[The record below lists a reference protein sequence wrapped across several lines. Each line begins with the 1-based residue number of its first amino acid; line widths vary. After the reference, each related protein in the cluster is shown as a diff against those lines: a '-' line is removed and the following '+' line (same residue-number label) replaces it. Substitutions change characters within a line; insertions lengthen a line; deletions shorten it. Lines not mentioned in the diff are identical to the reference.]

1 MPLPPGINSIEELQ
15 RLMTSQGSQI
25 PSSVPKTNTS
35 SNHGVNNLPQD
46 NNISSSSSV
55 DNKIIGT
62 NTHKPKPPKPTG
74 PPPPSAFKNKIT
86 TTTTT
91 SVST

>member
-46 NNISSSSSV
+46 NNISSSSV

-62 NTHKPKPPKPTG
+62 NAHKPKPPKPTG